1 MEKYFFYKV
10 WLDHGVAD
18 ELIATFVDEKILNKC
33 KPSLNRYAK
42 SLDCKLKIEEFYQTS
57 NGVQA
62 WCEETNLFRP
72 TQRPKLR
79 PTKR

>member
-1 MEKYFFYKV
+1 MLKILELALVNLETCLNGIYSMDKYFYYKV

-42 SLDCKLKIEEFYQTS
+42 SLDCKLKIQEYKQT
-57 NGVQA
+57 
-62 WCEETNLFRP
+62 
-72 TQRPKLR
+72 
-79 PTKR
+79 

>member
-33 KPSLNRYAK
+33 KPSLNRYAE
-42 SLDCKLKIEEFYQTS
+42 SLGCKLKVIESVWSSTAMRHLD
-57 NGVQA
+57 NV
-62 WCEETNLFRP
+62 NHPMKDR
-72 TQRPKLR
+72 
-79 PTKR
+79 